1 MSYVMLRI
9 GGKEFVIY
17 HVNRTQSREP
27 GKKILL
33 ILISLPLALSVH
45 VGKIRAVSS
54 IPYLSKV
61 ELFLEQR
68 EVAFLSPNKIWE
80 NLNFSTEIQIFTN
93 YYFYFTWH
101 PRITGIRYVATCTSY
116 SFMRIRINDWR
127 WFLSPIRN

>member
-1 MSYVMLRI
+1 MLRI

-61 ELFLEQR
+61 ELFLEKR
-68 EVAFLSPNKIWE
+68 EVAFLSPSKICE
-80 NLNFSTEIQIFTN
+80 NLNFSTEIQIFAN
-93 YYFYFTWH
+93 FA
-101 PRITGIRYVATCTSY
+101 G
-116 SFMRIRINDWR
+116 
-127 WFLSPIRN
+127 

>member
-1 MSYVMLRI
+1 MLRI

-54 IPYLSKV
+54 IPYLRKV

-68 EVAFLSPNKIWE
+68 EVAFLSPNKI
-80 NLNFSTEIQIFTN
+80 
-93 YYFYFTWH
+93 
-101 PRITGIRYVATCTSY
+101 
-116 SFMRIRINDWR
+116 
-127 WFLSPIRN
+127 